1 MISFGNE
8 FDALHSVA
16 QNVAKNRNSSVIG
29 RQDGE
34 RVLRRIIEKENDI
47 RMLGSLLRSYAGPHQ
62 TWLVTEKST
71 TCRDGQR
78 RANLHRNFV
87 CKKGISDQAKI
98 LQCRLPARAPPCI
111 KGSAPP
117 FISSQE
123 QIFKATRPE
132 QESIKS
138 PRLFNFGSP

>member
-34 RVLRRIIEKENDI
+34 QVLRRIIEKENDI

-71 TCRDGQR
+71 TCRDGQKR
-78 RANLHRNFV
+78 RANLQRKLCVQERHFRSSH
-87 CKKGISDQAKI
+87 GSRI

-117 FISSQE
+117 FVSGTNKE
-123 QIFKATRPE
+123 TRLE
-132 QESIKS
+132 QEYIKSDKS
-138 PRLFNFGSP
+138 PRPF